1 MVISMSTTEK
11 LSCKA
16 NITTNRLNN
25 TPPFGVSTRE
35 EEPIAF
41 TTEMTPKVDGGGIAF
56 SLRSRDYKDAQCIA
70 VQINGNYRA
79 KRDCS
84 EPNCREN

>member
-1 MVISMSTTEK
+1 ME
-11 LSCKA
+11 
-16 NITTNRLNN
+16 N
-25 TPPFGVSTRE
+25 
-35 EEPIAF
+35 EPIAF

-70 VQINGNYRA
+70 VQINGKNRA

-84 EPNCREN
+84 ESCRREN